1 MLAGGMIVDAALA
14 GLGIGYVLDDRAS
27 EHFKS
32 GTLVRLLAD
41 WCPFFSGFH
50 LYYPGRRQLSPAL
63 GAFIEAI
70 RVRPAGKARR

>member
-1 MLAGGMIVDAALA
+1 MIVDAALA
-14 GLGIGYVLDDRAS
+14 GLGIGYVLDDRAK
-27 EHFKS
+27 EHFKP

-41 WCPFFSGFH
+41 CCPFFAGSH
-50 LYYPGRRQLSPAL
+50 WCCPGRRQLSPAL

>member
-1 MLAGGMIVDAALA
+1 MIVDAALA
-14 GLGIGYVLDDRAS
+14 GLGIGFVLDDRAN

-32 GTLVRLLAD
+32 GALVRLLAD
-41 WCPFFSGFH
+41 WCPSFPGFH

-70 RVRPAGKARR
+70 RVRPAGKVRR

>member
-1 MLAGGMIVDAALA
+1 MIVDAVLA
-14 GLGIGYVLDDRAS
+14 GLGIGYVLDDRAK

-41 WCPFFSGFH
+41 LCPFFSGFH
-50 LYYPGRRQLSPAL
+50 LSYPGRRQLSPAL

-70 RVRPAGKARR
+70 RVRPAGKSRR

>member
-1 MLAGGMIVDAALA
+1 MDAALA
-14 GLGIGYVLDDRAS
+14 GLGIGYVLDDRAK

-70 RVRPAGKARR
+70 RVRVPGKGRR